1 MSARSAFDAG
11 LRASFHNDGTVTP
24 PDPIGNIATAVN
36 RFAKGS
42 GRVLAPEQRISVDA
56 ALRAQTLN
64 AAWQLRLDTEIGSLE
79 QGKYADLVVLSQNP
93 RRVAPTDLRDVAVEA
108 TYLMG
113 RQTYGK
119 VLG

>member
-1 MSARSAFDAG
+1 M
-11 LRASFHNDGTVTP
+11 
-24 PDPIGNIATAVN
+24 N
-36 RFAKGS
+36 RIAKGS
-42 GRVLAPEQRISVDA
+42 GRVLAPEQRIGVDA
-56 ALRAQTLN
+56 AIKAQTLN

-79 QGKYADLVVLSQNP
+79 PGKYADLVVLSHNP
-93 RRVAPTDLRDVAVEA
+93 RRVPPADLRDVAVEA